1 MYLYLER
8 SAIIF
13 RSSAPNSILYIVI
26 ILLIRGSSNKLNA
39 REACITILCEGIT
52 QLSRRGEAMLGEA
65 MLGEAMLNNGAY
77 DAIVGWLQ
85 CNLIDRVKIYLP

>member
-65 MLGEAMLNNGAY
+65 MLNNGAY

-85 CNLIDRVKIYLP
+85 CSLIDRVKIYLP